1 MKFSWD
7 KIQTPFYC
15 LAPMAG
21 VSNSS
26 FRLICR
32 SFGADV
38 VFSEMISADG
48 IIYGSQKTI
57 ELMKFRPEER
67 PYIVQIFGNEPIK
80 MAEAIKFIE
89 KNIEPDGIDINMGC
103 PAKKVS
109 SHGRGAAL
117 LKDFEQ
123 AKKIASTARRASKL
137 PLSVKMRLGW
147 EEFEIHEFVKDLEKI
162 GIDALTIHAR
172 TKVQGFKGNPAWKAI
187 RDVKRLVQVPVIGNG
202 DVTSL
207 EDDKKIREV
216 TNCDGVMIGRGA
228 LGRPWLF
235 REIKEEKV
243 VNLSQDEII
252 AVIVRQLE
260 LTIQE
265 YGSRKGLLEMRKFFS
280 WYLKGFK
287 RAKEMRNKL
296 MQTNSIYEAL
306 NILQKK

>member
-1 MKFSWD
+1 
-7 KIQTPFYC
+7 
-15 LAPMAG
+15 MAG